1 MSSLT
6 PMSTFSSTS
15 SLHTSSPS
23 PPSPSSSLLLS
34 QSLSSSHNQHTQSSL
49 TSLQTRVNEKSSQ
62 FNVQTTSQPGLSC
75 RKPTRLSKRDL
86 AIAPKLLD
94 PEALSSPSPTA
105 IEFLSRLREVITSA
119 RGRMRAFRFK
129 PTLLVIPEDDYF
141 IEEPE
146 SRYKSISSSIDS
158 MNTSSLESYGEIN
171 RTDFQKYLIVGETL
185 SLYPYGHDNFHSY
198 SRSQHLQPLSL
209 PAELSRHLTDKL
221 KSWKLTD
228 NQSSLSPNLSPISD
242 GNLGSSSS
250 SSNDISDPEVPQ
262 SPHRSQYHEKLQSNS
277 SASPTYRS
285 CEDSASVAW
294 NNDNTSR
301 VSRREIVDRLA
312 EEIATNDSCEANNNA
327 ENDDHDNNEA
337 DSLNDLS
344 DINENLFETNRSLGN
359 MYDNITSENLVNL
372 SNEVEKKLAQRSIVP
387 LPEVVTNVN
396 EGNKMKIADGIKSSS
411 QHHSR
416 EDSKLSQLVADLK
429 HFTRKRK
436 QIKTSKSLPV
446 VSDNNWMLQPV
457 SSMSLRL
464 SSSRSSRPSISS
476 GQPGNRSMRNNS
488 NFTNNGISRLNKNQ
502 TKFTAN
508 NKSEEMSQVI
518 IQEGRYLNLNNHSPV
533 SDDDRSIGNEITSS
547 RCGLETWSLSS
558 ELSTGSSSPIYGKNI
573 DNDSFGNQYIL
584 DTMAHHD
591 EDEMFISFTGNQ
603 FESTLDDNEIGYIS
617 RFNLIKKYIDN
628 PDNFDVKD
636 AKKSD
641 GINQST
647 ERQKAGKDNISTNQI
662 DATNHLTH
670 AINSQSINQRRS
682 IDYKHYQPS
691 AQSLSSLTSTL
702 PTSYSEMCS
711 SDDGMSSASVSSIMF
726 IESPN
731 QGRRK
736 SVDRRLTKGITERDD
751 QSHYGNNEAAIILI
765 K

>member
-1 MSSLT
+1 M
-6 PMSTFSSTS
+6 
-15 SLHTSSPS
+15 
-23 PPSPSSSLLLS
+23 
-34 QSLSSSHNQHTQSSL
+34 
-49 TSLQTRVNEKSSQ
+49 NEKSSQ
-62 FNVQTTSQPGLSC
+62 FNVQTGLQQGLLC
-75 RKPTRLSKRDL
+75 RKPIRLSKRDL

-105 IEFLSRLREVITSA
+105 IEFLSRLREVISSA

-146 SRYKSISSSIDS
+146 SKYKSISSSIDS
-158 MNTSSLESYGEIN
+158 MNTSSLESFGEIS
-171 RTDFQKYLIVGETL
+171 RIDFQKYFMIGETL
-185 SLYPYGHDNFHSY
+185 SLYPYGAENFHSY

-209 PAELSRHLTDKL
+209 PAELSQHLNDQL
-221 KSWKLTD
+221 QQWKFSD
-228 NQSSLSPNLSPISD
+228 NQSSLSPNLSPSSD
-242 GNLGSSSS
+242 DNACS
-250 SSNDISDPEVPQ
+250 SSNDVSDPEASQP
-262 SPHRSQYHEKLQSNS
+262 SHRSQQNENLQPNS
-277 SASPTYRS
+277 STSPTYRS
-285 CEDSASVAW
+285 GEDSVSAAW
-294 NNDNTSR
+294 NNDNASR

-312 EEIATNDSCEANNNA
+312 EEIAINDNCETTN
-327 ENDDHDNNEA
+327 NDDNDKNHCNDEP
-337 DSLNDLS
+337 DSLNEFS

-387 LPEVVTNVN
+387 LPEVVTDVN

-411 QHHSR
+411 QHHSK

-457 SSMSLRL
+457 ASMSLRL
-464 SSSRSSRPSISS
+464 SSTSSRPSISS
-476 GQPGNRSMRNNS
+476 GQLGNRSMRNNS
-488 NFTNNGISRLNKNQ
+488 NLTKNGISRLNRNQ
-502 TKFTAN
+502 TKYTAH
-508 NKSEEMSQVI
+508 NKPEEMSQVI

-558 ELSTGSSSPIYGKNI
+558 ELSTGSSSSIYGKNI
-573 DNDSFGNQYIL
+573 DNNSFGNQYIL
-584 DTMAHHD
+584 DTVTHHD
-591 EDEMFISFTGNQ
+591 DDDMFISFTGNQ
-603 FESTLDDNEIGYIS
+603 FESTLDESEVGYIS

-628 PDNFDVKD
+628 PDNFNMKD
-636 AKKSD
+636 AKESD
-641 GINQST
+641 GRANELERRNQSS
-647 ERQKAGKDNISTNQI
+647 EKQKMGKDNISTNQI
-662 DATNHLTH
+662 DSATNHLAH
-670 AINSQSINQRRS
+670 AINSQYTNQRRS

-751 QSHYGNNEAAIILI
+751 QSHYGNNVANNNNFMMKGSIRGSCNNINKMIQPSNGIRLTRQNPVQKRYFPNGFGMTIA
-765 K
+765 